1 MPIEPLKAHDDAAI
15 AAIIRQCLQAAGL
28 DRPGTA
34 YTDPELNH
42 LSDFYASSTTRDYF
56 VYRHAGRVLGGCGFS
71 DYDHDHQIAELQKLY
86 LLPEARG
93 HHLGRQ
99 LLTYTEARARRCG
112 WRQLYLET
120 HTNLPIAIHLY
131 ETSGYHRLDKP
142 LHQGVHTT
150 MDHFYLKSLAPS

>member
-1 MPIEPLKAHDDAAI
+1 MPIEPLVATDDAAI

-34 YTDPELNH
+34 YTDPELDH
-42 LSDFYASSTTRDYF
+42 LSNFYAAATNRAYF
-56 VYRHAGRVLGGCGFS
+56 VYREAGRVLGGCGFS
-71 DYDHDHQIAELQKLY
+71 AYDDVRQIAELQKLY

-93 HHLGRQ
+93 RHLGRR
-99 LLTYTEARARRCG
+99 LLTYTEAQARRAG
-112 WRQLYLET
+112 WHQLYLET

-150 MDHFYLKSLAPS
+150 MDHFYLKNLTDA